1 MKEENTPLINYE
13 QTYFDMDYQKELIL
27 VEDITNEE
35 EELDRTLKSL
45 DGGEDETILRATLV
59 NLK

>member
-1 MKEENTPLINYE
+1 
-13 QTYFDMDYQKELIL
+13 MDYQKELIL